1 MRVVIDTNILISAML
16 KDRSPE
22 AAILCVVS
30 RPDLEWVV
38 CPEILQQYLEVIARP
53 KFAFPKGL
61 LNRWRD
67 ILTQATVSIE
77 TPQIAIDFPRDRKD
91 ARFLSC
97 AMAAA
102 ADLLI
107 SGDADMDDARALICF
122 RRRSRTSASTSA
134 PRSGGSTGK
143 SPTSTQ
149 PASTTP
155 RRPSLLRG
163 KQRNPS

>member
-30 RPDLEWVV
+30 RPDFEWVV
-38 CPEILQQYLEVIARP
+38 CSDILQEYLEVITRA
-53 KFAFPKGL
+53 KFAFSKDL

-77 TPQIAIDFPRDRKD
+77 APQIAIDFPRDRKD

-102 ADLLI
+102 ADFCAARDVWVICAGSPALAFEHDLRASFDLI
-107 SGDADMDDARALICF
+107 FTFPI
-122 RRRSRTSASTSA
+122 
-134 PRSGGSTGK
+134 P
-143 SPTSTQ
+143 
-149 PASTTP
+149 
-155 RRPSLLRG
+155 
-163 KQRNPS
+163 